1 MQLIILSSFL
11 FTLCRPSAVPR
22 GTAAAPIRSD
32 GRVNQSQPA
41 QRGAVMREMGVSED
55 SLEVSD

>member
-1 MQLIILSSFL
+1 MFAIR
-11 FTLCRPSAVPR
+11 RPSAIPR

-41 QRGAVMREMGVSED
+41 QRIAVMREMGVSED
-55 SLEVSD
+55 TLEVSDEL